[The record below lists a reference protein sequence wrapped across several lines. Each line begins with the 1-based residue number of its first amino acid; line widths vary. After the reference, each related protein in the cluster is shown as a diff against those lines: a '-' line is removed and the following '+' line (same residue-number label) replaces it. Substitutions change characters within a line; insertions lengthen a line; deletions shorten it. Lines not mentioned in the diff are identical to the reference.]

1 MPTPLVVLKQVTAGY
16 ADQPIFVDL
25 DLAIVPGQFAAIV
38 GPTGGGKTTLLKTV
52 LGLLPCASGVIY
64 WPRPITI
71 GYVPQRE
78 TIDWYFPVTAQQVVL
93 MGRHRQTNR
102 WPWPSREDRRQA
114 AVLLDRLGLAPYA
127 RQHISQLSGG
137 QQQRVFLARALIGN
151 PELLLLDEPTT
162 GADIKTQYELLQ
174 LLRELN
180 QEGMTVLLTT
190 HELSTVASRVPW
202 VICFNRGLVA
212 QGDPEAVLTANLL
225 RRTYDADMAMLTLA
239 DLPFPANRPAMYQPS
254 PRRGALAS
262 RPRRVVDGLP
272 R

>member
-1 MPTPLVVLKQVTAGY
+1 MLIPLIALKQVTAGY

-25 DLAIVPGQFAAIV
+25 DLALLPGQFTAIV
-38 GPTGGGKTTLLKTV
+38 GPTGGGKTTLLKV
-52 LGLLPCASGVIY
+52 ILGLLPCASGAIY
-64 WPRPITI
+64 WPRPLTV

-78 TIDWYFPVTAQQVVL
+78 AIDWYFPVTAQQVVL

-114 AVLLDRLGLAPYA
+114 AALLERLGLAPYA

-151 PELLLLDEPTT
+151 PALLLLDEPTT

-174 LLRELN
+174 LLQELN
-180 QEGMTVLLTT
+180 GEGMTILLTT
-190 HELSTVASRVPW
+190 HELNTVASRVPW

-212 QGDPEAVLTANLL
+212 QGEPEAVLTPSLL
-225 RRTYDADMAMLTLA
+225 RRTYDADLALLTRV
-239 DLPFPANRPAMYQPS
+239 DLPFPANRPALYPS
-254 PRRGALAS
+254 AGQRGRFPS
-262 RPRRVVDGLP
+262 RPRRISRGRP

>member
-1 MPTPLVVLKQVTAGY
+1 MPTPLLALKQVTAGY
-16 ADQPIFVDL
+16 AEQPIFVDL
-25 DLAIVPGQFAAIV
+25 DLAILPGQFAAIV
-38 GPTGGGKTTLLKTV
+38 GPTGGGKTTLLKTI
-52 LGLLPCASGVIY
+52 LGLLPRTSGKIY
-64 WPRPITI
+64 WPRTLTI

-93 MGRHRQTNR
+93 MGRHRQTSP

-114 AVLLDRLGLAPYA
+114 AILLERLGLAPVA

-151 PELLLLDEPTT
+151 PDLLLLDEPTT
-162 GADIKTQYELLQ
+162 GADIKTQSELLQ

-180 QEGMTVLLTT
+180 GEGMTILLTT

-212 QGDPEAVLTANLL
+212 QGDPEAVLTPHLL

-239 DLPFPANRPAMYQPS
+239 DLPFPANRPAMWQPS
-254 PRRGALAS
+254 RQRRMLIP
-262 RPRRVVDGLP
+262 RPRRIVDGRP
-272 R
+272 D